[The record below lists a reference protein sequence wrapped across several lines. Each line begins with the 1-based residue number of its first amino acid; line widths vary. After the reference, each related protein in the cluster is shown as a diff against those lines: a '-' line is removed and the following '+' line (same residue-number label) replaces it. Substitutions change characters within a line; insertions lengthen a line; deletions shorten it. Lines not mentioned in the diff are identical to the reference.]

1 MSIDNNAPA
10 APFGTSGA
18 AIATSFPSASVSM
31 PRILLAF
38 LIGHDVVTVIS
49 TILGAPAGCS
59 ALADE

>member
-1 MSIDNNAPA
+1 
-10 APFGTSGA
+10 
-18 AIATSFPSASVSM
+18 M